1 MRYLPATVTEPDIF
15 EAIPDSFQYVGK
27 IEKKRLLYMLAETI
41 QGFTLREI
49 QKCILE
55 RTKIGLCFYNIRMD
69 LLNFMNV

>member
-1 MRYLPATVTEPDIF
+1 
-15 EAIPDSFQYVGK
+15 
-27 IEKKRLLYMLAETI
+27 MLAETI

>member
-27 IEKKRLLYMLAETI
+27 MKEEIAVYASRNYT
-41 QGFTLREI
+41 GFTLREI